1 MSVRII
7 GVGELAVVRQK
18 DEFIRTIGLGSC
30 IGLTI
35 YDRQTGVAGM
45 VHVALPDSSVNP
57 RLSEKL
63 PGYFA
68 DTGFGALLTAMN
80 AAGATNYQ
88 AYVIKLAGGACV
100 MDLNRVFNIGERN
113 FEALRHQIALKRLEI
128 NSIDVG
134 GSVSRS
140 MEIHAVN
147 GQVFVSKPA
156 KEPFE
161 L

>member
-7 GVGELAVVRQK
+7 GVGELAVVRHK
-18 DEFIRTIGLGSC
+18 NEFIRTIGLGSC

-35 YDRQTGVAGM
+35 YDRQTGVVGM

-57 RLSEKL
+57 RLAEKL

-68 DTGFGALLTAMN
+68 DTGFCALLKAMV
-80 AAGATNYQ
+80 AVGATNYQ

-100 MDLNRVFNIGERN
+100 MDSNRVFNIGERN
-113 FEALRHQIALKRLEI
+113 FEALKNQVALKRLEI
-128 NSIDVG
+128 RTLDVG

-140 MEIHAVN
+140 VEIHAGDGRVL
-147 GQVFVSKPA
+147 VSKPA